1 MRQLALA
8 RFRAIIRCCIQ
19 CCLVEINTKDVA
31 RTKGPGD
38 DGDGAGEQG
47 ELPREAANAR
57 RYSCACL
64 CIVVLAHPSTERM
77 SMAIVVT

>member
-31 RTKGPGD
+31 RKKGPGD
-38 DGDGAGEQG
+38 DGDGASSRDYQCTP
-47 ELPREAANAR
+47 LLV
-57 RYSCACL
+57 CL
-64 CIVVLAHPSTERM
+64 FVCIVVLAHPSTERM